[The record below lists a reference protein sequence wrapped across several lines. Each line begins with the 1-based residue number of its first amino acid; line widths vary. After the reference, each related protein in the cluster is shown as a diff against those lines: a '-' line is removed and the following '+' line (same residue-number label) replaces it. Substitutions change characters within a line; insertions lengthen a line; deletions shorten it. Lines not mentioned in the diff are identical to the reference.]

1 MILPSTY
8 PSSNIGLMISKE
20 LLFTYLDIILVERK
34 FLVEFQTDFKV
45 GNFANIHF
53 GLMLEWSVVF
63 GFLLLLIF
71 TFILDEFS

>member
-1 MILPSTY
+1 
-8 PSSNIGLMISKE
+8 
-20 LLFTYLDIILVERK
+20 LDIILVERK